1 MWNVEIDK
9 AIQNKIKK
17 IPEPE
22 KGRIKQAIIKLGDM
36 PELLDIKKL
45 VGRSGYRL
53 RVGKWR
59 LIIDIYEEYEEK
71 KLISV
76 RSLDSRGQAYKD

>member
-1 MWNVEIDK
+1 MWNVEINK
-9 AIQNKIKK
+9 AVQNKVKK

-22 KGRIKQAIIKLGDM
+22 KGRIKQAIIKLKDM

-45 VGRSGYRL
+45 VGRDGYRL

-59 LIIDIYEEYEEK
+59 LIIDIYEEK
-71 KLISV
+71 KLINV
-76 RSLDSRGQAYKD
+76 RSLDSRGQVYKDLD

>member
-9 AIQNKIKK
+9 AVQNKIKK

-22 KGRIKQAIIKLGDM
+22 KGRIKQAIIKLRDM

-59 LIIDIYEEYEEK
+59 LIIDIYEEK